1 MTQQHDDDAIWHDQI
16 LPGMF
21 KDSRFQ
27 QNGKYRRHVELDG
40 IKAGVV
46 IASRNP
52 PYTTNFV
59 LNKSDNDRLMAAK
72 LSGRLHK
79 AFIVEA
85 IVEKDGAMTFVAS
98 FDVEKLN
105 AEVLPNLPLRPG
117 IFGPFWLL
125 PSDPEHEAF

>member
-1 MTQQHDDDAIWHDQI
+1 MTQQYADDAIWHDQI
-16 LPGMF
+16 LPNMF
-21 KDSRFQ
+21 NDSRFHRYE
-27 QNGKYRRHVELDG
+27 KYRRYAELDG

-72 LSGRLHK
+72 RSGPLHK

-85 IVEKDGAMTFVAS
+85 IIEKDGTMTFVAS
-98 FDVEKLN
+98 FN
-105 AEVLPNLPLRPG
+105 AEQFNAEMLPNLSLRPG
-117 IFGPFWLL
+117 QFGPFWLL
-125 PSDPEHEAF
+125 PSDPDHEPF

>member
-21 KDSRFQ
+21 KDSRFHQ
-27 QNGKYRRHVELDG
+27 YGKYRRHIELEG
-40 IKAGVV
+40 IKAGIV

-72 LSGRLHK
+72 LSDRLHK

-85 IVEKDGAMTFVAS
+85 IVEKDGTMTFVAS
-98 FDVEKLN
+98 FDAEQLN
-105 AEVLPNLPLRPG
+105 AEVLPNLPLRAG
-117 IFGPFWLL
+117 QFGPFWIL
-125 PSDPEHEAF
+125 PSDPDDEPF